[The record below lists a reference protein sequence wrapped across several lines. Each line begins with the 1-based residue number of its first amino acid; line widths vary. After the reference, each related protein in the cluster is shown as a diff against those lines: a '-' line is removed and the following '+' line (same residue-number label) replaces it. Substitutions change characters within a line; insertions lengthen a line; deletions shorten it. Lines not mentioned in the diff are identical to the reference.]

1 MITDPQLIPSLVGTA
16 GLKRGAKPGECT
28 YQIDEDLFGPCFRHP
43 DLRGARRALLFRQH
57 TVNCT
62 DKLTWRTTAQ
72 HRAPPTDAFPHRSL
86 PALGAGDIDGCLAV
100 RKVHAELERSVRKG
114 RSLRGARL
122 SAVSRQKLWFCDLKY
137 SSASG
142 STSIAVP
149 N

>member
-1 MITDPQLIPSLVGTA
+1 MLGSIGSALRFAGRIASLPQRLTA
-16 GLKRGAKPGECT
+16 QRQIARPAWPEWEIQDFAVHPIFHKPQHALNVQQPLCT
-28 YQIDEDLFGPCFRHP
+28 
-43 DLRGARRALLFRQH
+43 RRAISASAR
-57 TVNCT
+57 
-62 DKLTWRTTAQ
+62 
-72 HRAPPTDAFPHRSL
+72 L
-86 PALGAGDIDGCLAV
+86 PASIPARLNVGAGDIDGCLAG

-122 SAVSRQKLWFCDLKY
+122 SAVSRQKLSFCDLKY